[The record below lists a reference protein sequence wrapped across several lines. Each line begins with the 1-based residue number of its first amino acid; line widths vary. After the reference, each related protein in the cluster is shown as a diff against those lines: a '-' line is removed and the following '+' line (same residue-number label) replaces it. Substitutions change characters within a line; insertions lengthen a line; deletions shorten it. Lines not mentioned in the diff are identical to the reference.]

1 MLIQAKNL
9 YKRFGDDL
17 LFKDLNFEL
26 DQYELLKIIGP
37 SGVGKSTLIRCLCKL
52 EPLTGGELVINGS
65 IAMVF
70 QDFQLFPH
78 LSVYENLTLA
88 PKHHHMSNIDERA
101 IQLLAE
107 LDLFDKKDARI
118 TRLSGGQKQRVAI
131 ARALMLNPN
140 ILCFDEP
147 TSALDLKATKN
158 VAQTITK
165 LKEKGLGIIVV
176 THDQDFI
183 RQLEGKTLDL
193 VGK

>member
-17 LFKDLNFEL
+17 LFKDLSFEL
-26 DQYELLKIIGP
+26 DQYEILKIIGP
-37 SGVGKSTLIRCLCKL
+37 SGVGKSTLIRCLCNL
-52 EPLTGGELVINGS
+52 EPLTGGEIMINGS

-70 QDFQLFPH
+70 QDFQLFSH
-78 LSVYENLTLA
+78 LSVYENITLA
-88 PKHHHMSNIDERA
+88 PKYHHMQDIDKRA
-101 IQLLAE
+101 LQLLAE
-107 LDLFDKKDARI
+107 LELADKKDARI
-118 TRLSGGQKQRVAI
+118 SRLSGGQKQRVAI

-147 TSALDLKATKN
+147 TSALDIKATKN
-158 VAQTITK
+158 VAQTISK

-183 RQLEGKTLDL
+183 RQLDGKTLEL
-193 VGK
+193 IGK